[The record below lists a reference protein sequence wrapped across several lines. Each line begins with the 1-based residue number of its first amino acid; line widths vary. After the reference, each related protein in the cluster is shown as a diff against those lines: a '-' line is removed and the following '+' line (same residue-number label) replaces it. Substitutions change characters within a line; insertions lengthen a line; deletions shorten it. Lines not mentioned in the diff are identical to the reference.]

1 MVIKNTNKQTKP
13 LEPMSTP
20 PSSREPQ
27 GTPTSQIVAHLSR
40 ALQGFGGMTVTSDH
54 ESEIIVAHDEISEPF
69 QIQIVPRSYQ
79 SSPALLQYRPQRAA
93 SHQRAYD
100 TFPGLPPVLSRIPS
114 PRSGDELAF
123 RALSLTSQSEEALA
137 VTADMSSSPQQVQGA
152 PVREEAPRR
161 SKRRRGAVRRLTYD

>member
-1 MVIKNTNKQTKP
+1 
-13 LEPMSTP
+13 MSTP
-20 PSSREPQ
+20 REPQ

-40 ALQGFGGMTVTSDH
+40 ALHDIGSITSVG
-54 ESEIIVAHDEISEPF
+54 ESELIVSNNEMSEPLRV
-69 QIQIVPRSYQ
+69 IVVPTSYA
-79 SSPALLQYRPQRAA
+79 SSPALLQPSFVSEEGRPQRAA

-100 TFPGLPPVLSRIPS
+100 TFPGLPQVPSRIPS

-137 VTADMSSSPQQVQGA
+137 VTADMSSSPQQVQGP
-152 PVREEAPRR
+152 PVMEKAPRR